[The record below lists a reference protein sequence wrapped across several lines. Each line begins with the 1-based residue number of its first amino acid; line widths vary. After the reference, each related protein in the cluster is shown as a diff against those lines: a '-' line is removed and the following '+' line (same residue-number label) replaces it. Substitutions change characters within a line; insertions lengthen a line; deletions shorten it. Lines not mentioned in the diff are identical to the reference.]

1 MKKALNFIIL
11 ILVISI
17 NTTLNSQESF
27 EFNFK
32 DFENNRL
39 RDIKIY
45 NNYIYITGYAYINNK
60 DWDNYIIKYDMQGN
74 QIFNK
79 VFYHDYQDAVVKM
92 EIKDNLIYILADW
105 QPNSSSNDDSIL
117 NIFDL
122 NGNLINNIAFGSAQD
137 DMIADVLLD
146 DENIYLSGSDVSTN
160 YLMKLDKSNL
170 QKKFIKQT
178 NGLAPYR
185 SEGLLKY
192 NEKLYTCG
200 YNVYQ
205 QTEFIVQRF
214 DLNGNNEITKKLNVG
229 SKVILMD
236 GYFINDNY
244 YVFGLNYANNFNTMF
259 AFKLDSEL
267 NILESKKITN
277 GIFNSFLKEYNS
289 NFYFTYNLN
298 NKTYFVKLNKDL
310 DIELE
315 NEMQI
320 ATNLVDIQDDYF
332 IFFKNSG
339 NDSKIIFD
347 QSNCFIYEENNNL
360 ISTNITANEAII
372 NNVKMIDERSF
383 YNLDYIFMDGNLP
396 MNKVICSTPCGDGS
410 EFDSK
415 VSSLDKFELN
425 GAKLTEIDSYL
436 MTDEKDYFSHGALS
450 HIEPV
455 YVSAA
460 FNSEFA
466 FKIDKGYNDFIDGS
480 LPGADG
486 FSLIFHTDNQHL
498 NFKSDQYG
506 GGMGF
511 HNRKNAVAL
520 EIDLYNNDEYNDPDG
535 NHIAFQVPKDGIL
548 EAIHSDENT
557 LGINSNIP
565 IMKADGKETYY
576 CKLEYKDNI
585 LKVWLDKS
593 QDYGIPA
600 LEINNFKFSDY
611 LSLIE
616 HSKVYVTLAAVTGT
630 SYQKQEVIF
639 WDWCSY
645 YDPISSVEDNTKKD
659 IISIYPNPSSE
670 MIYIDGIN
678 SQTEIELF
686 DLTGRKIISQ
696 NYNNGI
702 NISELNRGIYILNIQ
717 NQNYKIIKE

>member
-277 GIFNSFLKEYNS
+277 GIFNSFLKPLKHS
-289 NFYFTYNLN
+289 SWL
-298 NKTYFVKLNKDL
+298 
-310 DIELE
+310 
-315 NEMQI
+315 
-320 ATNLVDIQDDYF
+320 
-332 IFFKNSG
+332 
-339 NDSKIIFD
+339 
-347 QSNCFIYEENNNL
+347 
-360 ISTNITANEAII
+360 STR
-372 NNVKMIDERSF
+372 V
-383 YNLDYIFMDGNLP
+383 
-396 MNKVICSTPCGDGS
+396 
-410 EFDSK
+410 
-415 VSSLDKFELN
+415 
-425 GAKLTEIDSYL
+425 
-436 MTDEKDYFSHGALS
+436 
-450 HIEPV
+450 
-455 YVSAA
+455 
-460 FNSEFA
+460 
-466 FKIDKGYNDFIDGS
+466 
-480 LPGADG
+480 
-486 FSLIFHTDNQHL
+486 
-498 NFKSDQYG
+498 
-506 GGMGF
+506 
-511 HNRKNAVAL
+511 VAL
-520 EIDLYNNDEYNDPDG
+520 CIS
-535 NHIAFQVPKDGIL
+535 F
-548 EAIHSDENT
+548 S
-557 LGINSNIP
+557 NSRSNSLFNFT
-565 IMKADGKETYY
+565 KFVLLF
-576 CKLEYKDNI
+576 KL
-585 LKVWLDKS
+585 
-593 QDYGIPA
+593 
-600 LEINNFKFSDY
+600 
-611 LSLIE
+611 
-616 HSKVYVTLAAVTGT
+616 
-630 SYQKQEVIF
+630 
-639 WDWCSY
+639 
-645 YDPISSVEDNTKKD
+645 
-659 IISIYPNPSSE
+659 
-670 MIYIDGIN
+670 
-678 SQTEIELF
+678 
-686 DLTGRKIISQ
+686 
-696 NYNNGI
+696 
-702 NISELNRGIYILNIQ
+702 
-717 NQNYKIIKE
+717 